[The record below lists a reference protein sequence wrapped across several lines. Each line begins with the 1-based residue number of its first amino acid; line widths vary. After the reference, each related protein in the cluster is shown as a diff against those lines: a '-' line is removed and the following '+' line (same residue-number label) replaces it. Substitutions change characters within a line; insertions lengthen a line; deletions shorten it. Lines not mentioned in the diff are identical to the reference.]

1 MRPLSHTAFV
11 ALGKIATVV
20 AGRVAIVAIG
30 NVALVATA
38 GNKSFAGKCSGRIV
52 VVRLTDSVVAV
63 ERL

>member
-11 ALGKIATVV
+11 ALGRIATVVV

-38 GNKSFAGKCSGRIV
+38 GNKSFAGN
-52 VVRLTDSVVAV
+52 AV
-63 ERL
+63 EGLS

>member
-1 MRPLSHTAFV
+1 M
-11 ALGKIATVV
+11 V

-38 GNKSFAGKCSGRIV
+38 GRKVLAGKCSGRIV
-52 VVRLTDSVVAV
+52 VVSPTDSAVVV